1 MASLKTGDE
10 KTAQRSTND
19 VVQHLARHR
28 IKAQSKVIVRR
39 EGSSD
44 FPIAPGRERRRNRPA
59 RYVTGGYGHS
69 RLGEWVFGGLTQEL
83 LAASLVCCL
92 MSHDGRPAEGQS
104 SRHLNRDRP

>member
-28 IKAQSKVIVRR
+28 IKAQCKVIVRR

-44 FPIAPGRERRRNRPA
+44 SQLLQVVKDEGTDLL
-59 RYVTGGYGHS
+59 VTLRAAMGTVDMTCALSIGVPVS
-69 RLGEWVFGGLTQEL
+69 CFL
-83 LAASLVCCL
+83 LV
-92 MSHDGRPAEGQS
+92 
-104 SRHLNRDRP
+104 

>member
-44 FPIAPGRERRRNRPA
+44 SQLLQVVKDEGTDLLVTLRAAMGTVGIADMTCALSIGVP
-59 RYVTGGYGHS
+59 VS
-69 RLGEWVFGGLTQEL
+69 CFL
-83 LAASLVCCL
+83 LV
-92 MSHDGRPAEGQS
+92 
-104 SRHLNRDRP
+104 